1 MYSKVTFKKAE
12 PTDAPLLAAT
22 RQKVWA
28 ATYRGIYP
36 DEMIDQYDLER
47 YTAKDRERLQDP
59 KRETYL
65 LLDGEAC
72 VGYFSYG
79 ANARGKFCLY
89 SIYLLPEYQRKGI
102 GRAMMRQVASACR
115 EGGAACFIVTA
126 SPKMCAPAGF
136 TRPWVET

>member
-22 RQKVWA
+22 RQKAWA

-59 KRETYL
+59 KRETVFHISAAGVSAQRNRAGH
-65 LLDGEAC
+65 DAPG
-72 VGYFSYG
+72 G
-79 ANARGKFCLY
+79 FCLPGGRG
-89 SIYLLPEYQRKGI
+89 SFVLL
-102 GRAMMRQVASACR
+102 
-115 EGGAACFIVTA
+115 
-126 SPKMCAPAGF
+126 
-136 TRPWVET
+136 

>member
-65 LLDGEAC
+65 LLDGE
-72 VGYFSYG
+72 
-79 ANARGKFCLY
+79 
-89 SIYLLPEYQRKGI
+89 
-102 GRAMMRQVASACR
+102 VASACR
-115 EGGAACFIVTA
+115 EGGAASFYCDCQPQNVRARRFYEAMGGNLIWF
-126 SPKMCAPAGF
+126 SPRHQNRAEDSCRYEFDLAKGEPLWQAKPQ
-136 TRPWVET
+136 